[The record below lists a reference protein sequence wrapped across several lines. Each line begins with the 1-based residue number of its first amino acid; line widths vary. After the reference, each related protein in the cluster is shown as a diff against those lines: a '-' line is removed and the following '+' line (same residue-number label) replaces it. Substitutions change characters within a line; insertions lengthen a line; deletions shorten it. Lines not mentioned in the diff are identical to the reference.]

1 MITFLGVIIFVTVL
15 AIGAADWN
23 SGLRPFQK
31 YTPPWMV
38 TGAMRQSARA
48 DAGAALTTPDRSG
61 SGVRS

>member
-1 MITFLGVIIFVTVL
+1 MITFLGVIIFATVL

-38 TGAMRQSARA
+38 TGAPERPRRRRRRA
-48 DAGAALTTPDRSG
+48 HDS
-61 SGVRS
+61 

>member
-31 YTPPWMV
+31 YTPPWMA
-38 TGAMRQSARA
+38 TGAAHGAPERPRRRRRRA
-48 DAGAALTTPDRSG
+48 HDS
-61 SGVRS
+61 

>member
-31 YTPPWMV
+31 YTPPWMATGV
-38 TGAMRQSARA
+38 THGAPEHPRRRRR
-48 DAGAALTTPDRSG
+48 GAHDS
-61 SGVRS
+61 